1 MSEFS
6 NLLIKILLNCL
17 DLHYKK
23 KKTCKFAV
31 FMNNFNSQTVMEYE
45 TSVKLPLEHSNHK
58 EMSLGV

>member
-23 KKTCKFAV
+23 KKKKKKN
-31 FMNNFNSQTVMEYE
+31 M
-45 TSVKLPLEHSNHK
+45 
-58 EMSLGV
+58 